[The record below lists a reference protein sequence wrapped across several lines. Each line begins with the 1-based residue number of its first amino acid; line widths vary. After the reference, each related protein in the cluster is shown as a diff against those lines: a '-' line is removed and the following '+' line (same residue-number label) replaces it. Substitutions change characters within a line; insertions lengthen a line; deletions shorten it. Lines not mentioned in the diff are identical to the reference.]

1 MEAQDALRD
10 EARLGTRKP
19 DYTETAT
26 AWRCGNGGDGVVKL
40 QACI

>member
-1 MEAQDALRD
+1 METQDAFRD

-26 AWRCGNGGDGVVKL
+26 AWRRGNSGDGVVKL
-40 QACI
+40 QAFI